1 MVCPSVAEEGELTAE
16 QLAEQIKQ
24 INVSDLLLST
34 VSTLGQ
40 LAYVKLSAG
49 DRDQARLAIDA
60 LAAVLPTLEGHT
72 DEQLLRDLKQLL
84 ANVRLAYASAVS
96 SGSKAPLPDAASGSE
111 PQSPEVPETDP
122 GAEDAAPEEVGGSEP
137 QAPEASETDAGA
149 SDSAPQGARGSEPQ
163 SPQAP
168 GTDARA
174 SDSAREGASG
184 SEPQSPAEP
193 QPPEADGEG

>member
-1 MVCPSVAEEGELTAE
+1 MAEEGELTAE

-49 DRDQARLAIDA
+49 DRDQARLAIDG
-60 LAAVLPTLEGHT
+60 LAAVLPTLEGQT

-84 ANVRLAYASAVS
+84 ANVRLAYTSAVS
-96 SGSKAPLPDAASGSE
+96 ADAEAPPPEAASGSE
-111 PQSPEVPETDP
+111 PHSPEAP
-122 GAEDAAPEEVGGSEP
+122 GA
-137 QAPEASETDAGA
+137 DAGA
-149 SDSAPQGARGSEPQ
+149 TDVAP
-163 SPQAP
+163 
-168 GTDARA
+168 
-174 SDSAREGASG
+174 EGASG

-193 QPPEADGEG
+193 QPPEADGES

>member
-1 MVCPSVAEEGELTAE
+1 MRSKSRTGCPSVAEEGELTAE

-24 INVSDLLLST
+24 IDVSDLLLST

-96 SGSKAPLPDAASGSE
+96 SASKAPPAEAASGSE
-111 PQSPEVPETDP
+111 PQTP
-122 GAEDAAPEEVGGSEP
+122 AA
-137 QAPEASETDAGA
+137 
-149 SDSAPQGARGSEPQ
+149 
-163 SPQAP
+163 
-168 GTDARA
+168 
-174 SDSAREGASG
+174 
-184 SEPQSPAEP
+184 P
-193 QPPEADGEG
+193 QPPEADGER